1 MNCQIRSTRRQ
12 FIGHLAAISGAA
24 IVAQPY
30 PLFSAASPGRKTPV
44 ILTTDIGD
52 DIDDTWALGLLL
64 KSPELDLK
72 LAVGDYGKREYRAKL
87 LAKFLKTVG
96 HGNVP
101 VGMGVDVEPRGDGS
115 QAPWVKDFEL
125 GSYPGK
131 VHQDG
136 IGAMIETIMNSP
148 QPVTLIAIGPM
159 PNVAAALAR
168 EPRIAKKARLVGMF
182 GSVQRGYDGSATV
195 SAEWNVKA
203 DPKACQKAFTAPW
216 EITITPLD
224 TCCQV
229 TLDGERYKRIHD
241 SKELIPATIIEN
253 YRIWSK
259 ASNPQNTVA
268 ETHSSVLFDTVAVY
282 LACTQE
288 LCKMQSVGIRITDDG
303 FTRTDDQA
311 KKVNAA
317 MEWKNLDA
325 YRDLLVS
332 RLTGR

>member
-1 MNCQIRSTRRQ
+1 
-12 FIGHLAAISGAA
+12 
-24 IVAQPY
+24 
-30 PLFSAASPGRKTPV
+30 
-44 ILTTDIGD
+44 
-52 DIDDTWALGLLL
+52 
-64 KSPELDLK
+64 
-72 LAVGDYGKREYRAKL
+72 
-87 LAKFLKTVG
+87 
-96 HGNVP
+96 
-101 VGMGVDVEPRGDGS
+101 
-115 QAPWVKDFEL
+115 VKDFEL
-125 GSYPGK
+125 SSYPGK

-136 IGAMIETIMNSP
+136 IGAMIETIMSSP

-203 DPKACQKAFTAPW
+203 DPKSCQKAFTAPW

-224 TCCQV
+224 TCGLV

-268 ETHSSVLFDTVAVY
+268 ETHSSVLFDTAAVY
-282 LACTQE
+282 LACSQE
-288 LCKMQSVGIRITDDG
+288 LCKMQSVGIRVTDDG